1 MAISDCDGS
10 RNGSGWV
17 VCVCVFGW
25 GGGLFSRGNEKGRST
40 TDREREREREPS
52 AADLI
57 ASAASAQGRPGHHS
71 RDLEP
76 KLIIGHILFH
86 SIVRQALRKT
96 DRERERERERER
108 DGEARRFW
116 FRVVSLSTVAFGFEK
131 SLRPF
136 SRPRRP
142 SLASSCVFA
151 AARRWFRFVFFRAHR
166 LSK

>member
-40 TDREREREREPS
+40 TDREREREPS

-96 DRERERERERER
+96 DREREREREREM
-108 DGEARRFW
+108 ERRG
-116 FRVVSLSTVAFGFEK
+116 VSGSVLSLS
-131 SLRPF
+131 
-136 SRPRRP
+136 RP
-142 SLASSCVFA
+142 SLLVSRNRCVPFLVRA
-151 AARRWFRFVFFRAHR
+151 APRWRPVAFSPRPDVGFGSFFSARTA
-166 LSK
+166 

>member
-1 MAISDCDGS
+1 M
-10 RNGSGWV
+10 
-17 VCVCVFGW
+17 CVCVWMGW
-25 GGGLFSRGNEKGRST
+25 GAVFSRKRKRALNNRS
-40 TDREREREREPS
+40 RERERAERCGSYRISSVGAGS
-52 AADLI
+52 AGSSFERPRTEADYRTHPFP
-57 ASAASAQGRPGHHS
+57 QHRPPGVEK
-71 RDLEP
+71 D
-76 KLIIGHILFH
+76 
-86 SIVRQALRKT
+86 RQ
-96 DRERERERERER
+96 RERERERER